1 MSPNTLSDFWF
12 ALEQVAQPLWFWIV
26 QGAVFTTATALLII
40 IFKLIFKNRI
50 SAKWRFLVWAI
61 LLIRL
66 VFPVLPSAPF
76 SVFNFAKMDEQSVT
90 SSSVVNI
97 VSQEGYYR
105 QRDEPRYSLTFGEN
119 AVPDNNKP
127 DSDGVYYSTNVHAF
141 RFGEFFTVIWA
152 AGALLLSVYFI
163 IVLIIYR
170 RGLKKKRR
178 ECDEETLSV
187 FNSCREKLGIKRGVR
202 LYFADT
208 TPVLTGLFRPSIY
221 IPDSYSEHE
230 LEAVLIHELCH
241 LKHLDVL
248 WSGIAAAV
256 LCLNWYN
263 PVIWVSFFIFKRD
276 IELYCDERT
285 LKFTGNKQS
294 YAKLLLKT
302 AAKNRY
308 VLGTSS
314 LQSGK
319 SDVKRRIKFL
329 AKFKKPKVFIIVI
342 ALVLIAAITAGCL
355 TNANSES
362 AVKNNSTVKTSEQ
375 TQNDEPNISYTY
387 DSATQIFKATG
398 AGELK
403 PFDAVYYQGSNADMV
418 HEKEIPA
425 IGWIRDYKLVPN
437 QTKDIWDKTIT
448 GLPKT
453 IEIGEGVTAIGENA
467 FFANIEGTGI
477 HFEQTERVILPD
489 SLKEIKQFAFSHCES
504 LNNITLPKNLTEL
517 GAGAFFNCHSLK
529 SVTIPKDVDIVNRGV
544 FSCCESLEKAI
555 LSDNIIAIEN
565 YAFYKTSLKEISLP
579 DGLCEIGDYAF
590 YNCKFTTVTVPDTVF
605 SIRDKAL
612 GYNEKGKIEGFT
624 IKGGAD
630 TTAEWYAKANGFKF
644 EVIDSEEL
652 YRERFNESL
661 NTQIS
666 DYYIETDNRVP
677 LKVTETNDFSGII
690 DIIITTERLNP
701 DFTLYDLS
709 QMDKNLYFRKTASDK
724 QPYYCII
731 EDTEYHHK
739 AYLFFQKP
747 DGYWICRDFIA
758 LDENGLPFDMRNGG
772 EGLKGDNGNALLNL
786 IAKVDR

>member
-26 QGAVFTTATALLII
+26 QGAVFSTATALLII

-50 SAKWRFLVWAI
+50 SAKWHFLVWAI

-105 QRDEPRYSLTFGEN
+105 QSDEPRYSVTFGEN

-127 DSDGVYYSTNVHAF
+127 DSDGVYYNTNVHAF
-141 RFGEFFTVIWA
+141 RFGEFFAMIWA
-152 AGALLLSVYFI
+152 AGALVLSVYFI
-163 IVLIIYR
+163 IVLVIYR

-178 ECDEETLSV
+178 ECDEKTLSV
-187 FNSCREKLGIKRGVR
+187 FNSCRERLGIKRTVR
-202 LYFADT
+202 LYFADA

-248 WSGIAAAV
+248 WSGMAAAV

-263 PVIWVSFFIFKRD
+263 PVIWVSFFMFKRD

-285 LKFTGNKQS
+285 LKFTGNRQS
-294 YAKLLLKT
+294 YAMLLLKT
-302 AAKNRY
+302 ATKNRY

-329 AKFKKPKVFIIVI
+329 AKYKKITAVAVI
-342 ALVLIAAITAGCL
+342 AVILAAAISVICL
-355 TNANSES
+355 TNAMD
-362 AVKNNSTVKTSEQ
+362 KNYRPGKT
-375 TQNDEPNISYTY
+375 DEINPNISYDYNWDTDTLDIY
-387 DSATQIFKATG
+387 
-398 AGELK
+398 GEGDMNEYETSNPPWQSTESTKKIIVHNGITSLC
-403 PFDAVYYQGSNADMV
+403 SNALS
-418 HEKEIPA
+418 A
-425 IGWIRDYKLVPN
+425 
-437 QTKDIWDKTIT
+437 DIDGNT
-448 GLPKT
+448 GKPRNGLQDT
-453 IEIGEGVTAIGENA
+453 THIE
-467 FFANIEGTGI
+467 
-477 HFEQTERVILPD
+477 LPD
-489 SLKEIKQFAFSHCES
+489 SLTKIGDFAFLNCISLTEIKLPKKLTDIGEASFRLCKSLKSIELPDSVTIISDSLFSDCEALESVKLGINTKIIGNFAFSG
-504 LNNITLPKNLTEL
+504 T
-517 GAGAFFNCHSLK
+517 
-529 SVTIPKDVDIVNRGV
+529 R
-544 FSCCESLEKAI
+544 
-555 LSDNIIAIEN
+555 
-565 YAFYKTSLKEISLP
+565 LKEIDIPSTVTK
-579 DGLCEIGDYAF
+579 IGVMAF
-590 YNCKFTTVTVPDTVF
+590 SGCDFTTVTIPQSVTFIDD
-605 SIRDKAL
+605 SAL
-612 GYNEKGKIEGFT
+612 GYNDNGEKMELTIRGYEGSAAE
-624 IKGGAD
+624 KYAD
-630 TTAEWYAKANGFKF
+630 INGFKF
-644 EVIDSEEL
+644 EVIDSEKL
-652 YRERFNESL
+652 YRERFNKSL

-690 DIIITTERLNP
+690 DIIITTERINP

-758 LDENGLPFDMRNGG
+758 LDENGVPFDMRNGG
-772 EGLKGDNGNALLNL
+772 EGLEGDNGNALLNL

>member
-12 ALEQVAQPLWFWIV
+12 ALEQIAQPLWFWIV

-50 SAKWRFLVWAI
+50 SAKWHFLVWAI

-66 VFPVLPSAPF
+66 VFPVLPSTPV
-76 SVFNFAKMDEQSVT
+76 SIFNFAKMDEQSVT

-105 QRDEPRYSLTFGEN
+105 QSDEPRYSLTFGEN

-127 DSDGVYYSTNVHAF
+127 DSDGVYYNTNVHAF
-141 RFGEFFTVIWA
+141 RFGEFFAMIWA
-152 AGALLLSVYFI
+152 AGALVLSVYFI
-163 IVLIIYR
+163 IVLVIYR

-178 ECDEETLSV
+178 ECDEETLSI
-187 FNSCREKLGIKRGVR
+187 FNSCKERLGIKRTVR
-202 LYFADT
+202 LYFADA

-248 WSGIAAAV
+248 WSGVAAAV

-263 PVIWVSFFIFKRD
+263 PVIWVSFFMFKRD

-302 AAKNRY
+302 ATKNRY

-329 AKFKKPKVFIIVI
+329 AKFKKITAVAVI
-342 ALVLIAAITAGCL
+342 AVILAAAISVICL
-355 TNANSES
+355 TNAMD
-362 AVKNNSTVKTSEQ
+362 KNYRPGKS
-375 TQNDEPNISYTY
+375 DEINPNISYDY
-387 DSATQIFKATG
+387 NWATDTLDIY
-398 AGELK
+398 GEGDMNEYETSNPPWQSTESTKKIIVHNGITSLC
-403 PFDAVYYQGSNADMV
+403 SNALS
-418 HEKEIPA
+418 A
-425 IGWIRDYKLVPN
+425 
-437 QTKDIWDKTIT
+437 DIDGNT
-448 GLPKT
+448 GKPRNGLQDT
-453 IEIGEGVTAIGENA
+453 THIE
-467 FFANIEGTGI
+467 
-477 HFEQTERVILPD
+477 LPD
-489 SLKEIKQFAFSHCES
+489 SLTKIGDFAFLNCISLTEIK
-504 LNNITLPKNLTEL
+504 LPKNLTDIGEASFRL
-517 GAGAFFNCHSLK
+517 CKSLK
-529 SVTIPKDVDIVNRGV
+529 SIELPDSVTVISDSLFSDCEALESVKLGINTKIIGNFAFSGTRLKEIDIPDTVTKIGVMAFSGCDFTSVTIPPSVTFID
-544 FSCCESLEKAI
+544 
-555 LSDNIIAIEN
+555 EN
-565 YAFYKTSLKEISLP
+565 AF
-579 DGLCEIGDYAF
+579 
-590 YNCKFTTVTVPDTVF
+590 
-605 SIRDKAL
+605 
-612 GYNEKGKIEGFT
+612 GYNNNGEKTELTIRGYEGSAAE
-624 IKGGAD
+624 KYAD
-630 TTAEWYAKANGFKF
+630 INGFKF
-644 EVIDSEEL
+644 EAIGQAEINSETF
-652 YRERFNESL
+652 RKISNI
-661 NTQIS
+661 QIS
-666 DYYIETDNRVP
+666 DYYIETDSQVP
-677 LKVTETNDFSGII
+677 LKVTATNDFSGII
-690 DIIITTERLNP
+690 DIIITTERINP
-701 DFTLYDLS
+701 DFTLYVLS
-709 QMDKNLYFRKTASDK
+709 QMDKNSYFRKTASDK

-758 LDENGLPFDMRNGG
+758 LDENGVPFDMRNGG
-772 EGLKGDNGNALLNL
+772 EGLEGDNGNALLNL